1 MRMLSKRE
9 VAVRTSLSTVTIWRE
24 VQKGRFP
31 KPRQLTPNKVGWPEP
46 EIEEWEASRPVG
58 QCELPANFKGGRA

>member
-1 MRMLSKRE
+1 MVMLSKKE
-9 VAVRTSLSTVTIWRE
+9 VVARTGLSAVTIWRR
-24 VQKGRFP
+24 VNAGDFP
-31 KPRQLTPNKVGWPEP
+31 QPRQLTPNRIGWPEP